1 MTEHWAIDASPL
13 ILLGKANQLDWLP
26 GLGKIV
32 IPSSVALEI
41 SAGNSTDPA
50 RQWLSSGSTRDMIR
64 EDIDASRELLSWDLG
79 NGETSVI
86 AWCQLHREFEAIIDD
101 AAGRRCAGVFR
112 VKLRGTL
119 AILALAKKRGLIP
132 LCRPVFEKL
141 EAEGF
146 FIAPDLIEKVAKSV
160 GE

>member
-26 GLGKIV
+26 GLGRIV

-41 SAGNSTDPA
+41 SAGSSTDPA

-64 EDIDASRELLSWDLG
+64 EDINAPRELLSWDLG

-86 AWCQLHREFEAIIDD
+86 AWCQRVGRELLSKSSCGD
-101 AAGRRCAGVFR
+101 RR
-112 VKLRGTL
+112 TL
-119 AILALAKKRGLIP
+119 VSSSA
-132 LCRPVFEKL
+132 
-141 EAEGF
+141 
-146 FIAPDLIEKVAKSV
+146 
-160 GE
+160 